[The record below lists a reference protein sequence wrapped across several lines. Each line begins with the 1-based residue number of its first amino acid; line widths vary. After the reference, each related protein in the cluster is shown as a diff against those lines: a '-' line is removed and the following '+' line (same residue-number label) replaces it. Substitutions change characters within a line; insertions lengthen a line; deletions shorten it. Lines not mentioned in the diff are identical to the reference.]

1 MSNAFWLNLIVV
13 LLLLND
19 YGKSKLVEDDCTCTT
34 VCRDDN
40 KEQLG
45 QGTWRLLHAI
55 TENIERNDDNEK
67 LFKNFIQSL
76 QYLYPCRQCR
86 KHLRE
91 MDLHDIQMTPSW
103 LCSFH
108 NKVNLRLGKKLYN
121 CSKYD
126 ITVAGNR

>member
-1 MSNAFWLNLIVV
+1 MLSTN
-13 LLLLND
+13 
-19 YGKSKLVEDDCTCTT
+19 
-34 VCRDDN
+34 
-40 KEQLG
+40 
-45 QGTWRLLHAI
+45 RLLHLNRDPPLLEIRHIVFGRRRLLAQH
-55 TENIERNDDNEK
+55 
-67 LFKNFIQSL
+67 L
-76 QYLYPCRQCR
+76 CRQCR